1 MADNTQDAIEAT
13 LAIFVP
19 EVETLVHPFH
29 TRYEPYALL
38 GTPAHITINYPFHP
52 GVDPSP
58 DLHRQ
63 LEALF
68 AEFDPFSFAFR
79 RVARF
84 PHVLYLPPEPA
95 EPFTQLIERVATHF
109 PESPP
114 YSGAYESITPHLTV
128 VQSEDE
134 DVLDTLEEELL
145 ALAESFLPL
154 MVQASEVWL
163 LDNSSGTW
171 ERRVSFPLGQTGRR

>member
-1 MADNTQDAIEAT
+1 VEQNSIEAT

-19 EVETLVHPFH
+19 EVEPLVHPFH
-29 TRYEPYALL
+29 TRYEPYAPL
-38 GTPAHITINYPFHP
+38 GTPAHITINYPFSP

-58 DLHRQ
+58 DLHPR
-63 LEALF
+63 LRALF
-68 AEFDPFSFAFR
+68 AQFEPFPFALR

-95 EPFTQLIERVATHF
+95 DPFQQLIEAVATHF

-134 DVLDTLEEELL
+134 GVLDTLEEELSV
-145 ALAESFLPL
+145 LAETFLPL

-171 ERRVSFPLGQTGRR
+171 ERRVSFPLGASERQ